1 MAESTIITKIKAY
14 YPYQSKKKKQISDYI
29 QENISSCCFLSLHK
43 LSAAIGV
50 TEVTMLNY
58 CRSLGYD
65 SFSDFRDAMRE
76 YLVYWRHPNERIWN
90 IGESGKEKGIASSI
104 IDAEK
109 DMISSL
115 AAANPGE
122 RIAEAASLIISK
134 KRIFIAAHGISSV
147 SADYCMRRLVSIGK
161 DASILTAMDYHLMAS
176 QISQFDPEDCL
187 LIALAV
193 SPHGDSTVR
202 AVKLCHEEN
211 IGIISIT
218 DNPLSEIA
226 SDSTIALIGNA
237 SIKGA
242 TNSIIST
249 IAMIDVLA
257 ISASA
262 RSRNSAPEAEERFRR
277 MLEFSAEKS

>member
-1 MAESTIITKIKAY
+1 
-14 YPYQSKKKKQISDYI
+14 
-29 QENISSCCFLSLHK
+29 
-43 LSAAIGV
+43 
-50 TEVTMLNY
+50 
-58 CRSLGYD
+58 
-65 SFSDFRDAMRE
+65 
-76 YLVYWRHPNERIWN
+76 
-90 IGESGKEKGIASSI
+90 
-104 IDAEK
+104 
-109 DMISSL
+109 
-115 AAANPGE
+115 
-122 RIAEAASLIISK
+122 
-134 KRIFIAAHGISSV
+134 
-147 SADYCMRRLVSIGK
+147 MRRLVSIGK
-161 DASILTAMDYHLMAS
+161 DASILTALDYHLMAS

-249 IAMIDVLA
+249 IAMIDVLIISTIAMIDVLA

-277 MLEFSAEKS
+277 MLEFSAEK

>member
-1 MAESTIITKIKAY
+1 MNTSDIITRIKNSY
-14 YPYQSKKKKQISDYI
+14 IKQNRKRKQISDYI
-29 QENISSCCFLSLHK
+29 LSNISACCFHPLKK
-43 LSAAIGV
+43 LAEEAGT
-50 TEVTMLNY
+50 TEVTLLSY
-58 CRSLGYD
+58 CRSLGYS
-65 SFSDFRDAMRE
+65 SFTDFRDALRE
-76 YLVYWRHPNERIWN
+76 YAVYWNQPNERTWQ
-90 IGESGKEKGIASSI
+90 IGTDGNEG
-104 IDAEK
+104 
-109 DMISSL
+109 MT
-115 AAANPGE
+115 E
-122 RIAEAASLIISK
+122 RIVEAEMENLSVIIATDQENQIEKAVSMLLSAE
-134 KRIFIAAHGISSV
+134 RIFIAAHGVSKV

-161 DASILTAMDYHLMAS
+161 DASILTALDYHLMAS
-176 QISQFDPEDCL
+176 QISQFAPKDCL

-277 MLEFSAEKS
+277 MLEFSAEK

>member
-109 DMISSL
+109 EMISSL

-122 RIAEAASLIISK
+122 RIAEAASGLPPDGK
-134 KRIFIAAHGISSV
+134 PDIA
-147 SADYCMRRLVSIGK
+147 
-161 DASILTAMDYHLMAS
+161 
-176 QISQFDPEDCL
+176 
-187 LIALAV
+187 
-193 SPHGDSTVR
+193 VR
-202 AVKLCHEEN
+202 
-211 IGIISIT
+211 S
-218 DNPLSEIA
+218 
-226 SDSTIALIGNA
+226 
-237 SIKGA
+237 
-242 TNSIIST
+242 
-249 IAMIDVLA
+249 
-257 ISASA
+257 
-262 RSRNSAPEAEERFRR
+262 
-277 MLEFSAEKS
+277 